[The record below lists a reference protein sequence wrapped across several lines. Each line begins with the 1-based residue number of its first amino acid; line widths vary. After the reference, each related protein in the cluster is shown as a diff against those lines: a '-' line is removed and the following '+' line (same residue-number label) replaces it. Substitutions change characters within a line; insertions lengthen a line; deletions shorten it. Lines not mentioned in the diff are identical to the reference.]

1 MSIEIRDIW
10 IAKAHVKTR
19 IGFEYLLNE
28 KGGAFLQILVKTKSQ
43 KEVEPLA
50 KKIFFEEGFVL
61 EEKLQNIELLSER
74 LKWAT
79 VHQDI
84 LSLAEVIS
92 DTYPVQFDVFN
103 TYPKEDLLKLVKKD
117 KSDS

>member
-1 MSIEIRDIW
+1 MKHIW
-10 IAKAHVKTR
+10 IAFAHVKTR
-19 IGFEYLLNE
+19 SGFEHLLND
-28 KGGAFLQILVKTKSQ
+28 KGGAFLQILVKAKN
-43 KEVEPLA
+43 KEEIEPLA

-61 EEKLQNIELLSER
+61 EENLKNIELLSER
-74 LKWAT
+74 LKWTT

-103 TYPKEDLLKLVKKD
+103 TYPKEDLLKLVKKR
-117 KSDS
+117 